1 MANGFKFS
9 LQKVLDIRVEKEEES
24 KRLFQNT
31 QREKIVIEQTIKG
44 MNESFEQYRS
54 IKSGE
59 SAAYQKIKR
68 NYLNALSVGIQSKEK
83 ELENKDKEL
92 NYRREELK
100 KKQIEK
106 KTVEILKEKRYEA
119 FIKELDRQ
127 EQITN
132 DEFALYAHLRNIERR

>member
-24 KRLFQNT
+24 KRLFQKT
-31 QREKIVIEQTIKG
+31 QREKILIEQKIRE
-44 MNESFEQYRS
+44 MNESFEQHKS

-68 NYLNALSVGIQSKEK
+68 NYLNALSSGIQDKEK

-92 NYRREELK
+92 NYRREDLK
-100 KKQIEK
+100 KKQIDK